1 MFVLPEPVVINSRE
15 EAAKLAYSL
24 EVRAKGWENRL
35 AIDTETTGLSIVHD
49 FPMFWSLSD
58 GESRWFLDA
67 VYLADGMFDNL
78 FNDLEQVWVLAN
90 AKYDMHMLANFSSPT
105 LSGKVFDVIGMGNML
120 DENLQQGLKYQAR
133 RELGIDMKEF
143 KHVFNTRGKYD
154 PKVLMD
160 PSNRDVLVR
169 YATLDAYATWH
180 VSEALKPRLVNLP
193 FFKEYSAFDYYCDI
207 EVPYT
212 HCLWRMERRGIQVD
226 TNVVDRIRPE
236 FEEIA
241 TEAKKEIW
249 SLAGRPINIDSTKQ
263 LAELFFTDL
272 KLKPVKET
280 AKGAPCLDKAALSI
294 YADKGVSV
302 AKSILEYRTYTKYIS
317 TYLDGHLKKHLTD
330 QNRVHSSL
338 KQFGTITG
346 RLSSR
351 EPNMQNIPSKGPGL
365 VLREAFVASQ
375 GNDLGVWDYSTL
387 EMRVMA
393 HMSSDGEMIKAI
405 HNGLDIHCFTAAQM
419 MGVDYSE
426 AVAAKL
432 ADDMGLDSNELP
444 NALSKKAGISVKVA
458 RDTIRNLDEAQAH
471 ALVKARTAAKAV
483 GFGVMYGLGP
493 TKLADSL
500 SISTSEAKGRINE
513 WFDTFPKVRRFI
525 NDTHANIVRPP
536 HEVRTISGRYRR
548 LNEGGSSNGGLRAAA
563 QRRAVNT
570 PIQGSA
576 GDIVKFAMLKID
588 QDPLLGGCALEGGT
602 FGVKMVMQ
610 VHDELICECDKDFSE
625 ASEQLIK
632 AHMSNPG
639 FDMRVPLDVEGGY
652 GINWKEAK

>member
-1 MFVLPEPVVINSRE
+1 MFVLPEPIIVQSRE
-15 EAAKLAYSL
+15 EAARLAYSL
-24 EVRAKGWENRL
+24 EARSKDWINRL
-35 AIDTETTGLSIVHD
+35 AIDTETTGLSIIND
-49 FPMFWSLSD
+49 FPLYWSLSD

-67 VYLADGMFDNL
+67 VYLAEGMFDAL
-78 FNDLEQVWVLAN
+78 FKDKDRVWVLAN

-105 LSGKVFDVIGMGNML
+105 LSGQVFDVIGMGNML

-154 PKVLMD
+154 PRVLMEQA
-160 PSNRDVLVR
+160 NRETLVR

-180 VSEALKPRLVNLP
+180 VSSKLFRKLRDLP
-193 FFKEYSAFDYYCDI
+193 FFKDYTAFDYYVDV

-212 HCLWRMERRGIQVD
+212 QCLWRMERRGFQVD
-226 TNVVDRIRPE
+226 TSVVDRIRPE

-241 TEAKKEIW
+241 TEAKKQVW

-263 LAELFFTDL
+263 LGEFFFNDL

-294 YADKGVSV
+294 YADKGITV
-302 AKSILEYRTYTKYIS
+302 AKAVLEYRTYTKYIS
-317 TYLDGHLKKHLTD
+317 TYLDGHLKKHLTSE
-330 QNRVHSSL
+330 NRVHSSL

-365 VLREAFVASQ
+365 VLREAFVAAA
-375 GNDLGVWDYSTL
+375 GNSLGVWDYSTL

-393 HMSSDGEMIKAI
+393 HMSSDDEMIRAI
-405 HNGLDIHCFTAAQM
+405 HSGLDIHCFTAAQM

-432 ADDMGLDSNELP
+432 ADDIGLSNNALPNEL
-444 NALSKKAGISVKVA
+444 AKKASISIDEAVK
-458 RDTIRNLDEAQAH
+458 TINSLDEAQAH

-493 TKLADSL
+493 TRLAESL
-500 SISTSEAKGRINE
+500 DINTSEAKGRINE
-513 WFDTFPKVRRFI
+513 WFDTFPKVRKFI
-525 NDTHANIVRPP
+525 NDTHADIVRPP
-536 HEVRTISGRYRR
+536 HVVRTISGRYRR

-588 QDPLLGGCALEGGT
+588 RDPLLGGSKLEGGE

-610 VHDELICECDKDFSE
+610 VHDELICEVPEEFTEVSE
-625 ASEQLIK
+625 FYIK

-639 FDMRVPLDVEGGY
+639 FNFSVPLDVEGGY
-652 GINWKEAK
+652 GLNWREAK